1 MTLKSPQPPLAERA
15 AAIARAASIDLAS
28 LAGAL
33 MVVHGIDQI
42 HRPTAWIVA
51 GLILLG
57 LSLLAARRAA

>member
-15 AAIARAASIDLAS
+15 GAIARALGIDLAA

-33 MVVHGIDQI
+33 LIVHGIDQI

-51 GLILLG
+51 GLILVAA
-57 LSLLAARRAA
+57 SVLAARRG

>member
-15 AAIARAASIDLAS
+15 GAIARAAGTDLAS
-28 LAGAL
+28 LAGAV

-51 GLILLG
+51 GLILLA
-57 LSLLAARRAA
+57 LSVLAARRG